1 MNVEEKDAFRRA
13 VYDVVRDIPR
23 GRATTYGSIARA
35 IGYPS
40 HSRLVGHMMAGCEA
54 FAPDIP
60 AHRVVNSAGCL
71 SGKRAFGVADEMQQ
85 RLASEGVEVE
95 NDRIKHWREVF
106 WNPLDEI
113 NL

>member
-23 GRATTYGSIARA
+23 GRATTYGAIARA

-54 FAPDIP
+54 FCPRHP
-60 AHRVVNSAGCL
+60 GTPRGEQCRMPVGQ
-71 SGKRAFGVADEMQQ
+71 RAFGVADEMQQ